1 MKRLLQV
8 SVKFI
13 IEIIGKAEYDRLQ
26 RRVYWFEENEM
37 KKTDYD
43 QVKQRNTLLL
53 KAKEKVERD
62 VKELKHHYDMVRF
75 II

>member
-8 SVKFI
+8 SVNFI
-13 IEIIGKAEYDRLQ
+13 TKIIGKAEYARLQ

-43 QVKQRNTLLL
+43 QIKERNTLLL
-53 KAKEKVERD
+53 KAKEKVEREI
-62 VKELKHHYDMVRF
+62 KEVKHHYDMVR
-75 II
+75 III